1 MQAASAAGMFG
12 TAVMVWSR
20 MQHDVLQV
28 AMLAALV
35 LCVVHVL

>member
-12 TAVMVWSR
+12 TAVMMWPK

-28 AMLAALV
+28 AVLAA
-35 LCVVHVL
+35 